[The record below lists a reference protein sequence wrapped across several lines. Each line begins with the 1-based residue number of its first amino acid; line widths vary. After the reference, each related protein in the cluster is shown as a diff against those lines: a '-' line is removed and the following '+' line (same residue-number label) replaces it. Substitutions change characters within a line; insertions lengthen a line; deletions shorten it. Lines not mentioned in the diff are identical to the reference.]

1 MVTKPRPNYLNHTLA
16 DGVAKVGF
24 RKWYE
29 RELLS
34 GHAHLVLMLLATV
47 GMLGSIEAFAGGDW
61 LDKVIDAVMFLTS
74 AAIAVWAMRRYLFLL
89 MRAEHIANQ
98 ANCPHCKE
106 YGRLSVEPDATQPGQ
121 TRVRCKACGWRWDIH
136 ES

>member
-1 MVTKPRPNYLNHTLA
+1 MPANPRPNYLNRSLA
-16 DGVAKVGF
+16 DGVAAVGF

-34 GHAHLVLMLLATV
+34 GHAHLVLMLLATL

-61 LDKVIDAVMFLTS
+61 LDKTIDAVMFVAS
-74 AAIAVWAMRRYLFLL
+74 AAIAVWGMRRYLYLL

-98 ANCPHCKE
+98 ANCPQCKE
-106 YGRLSVEPDATQPGQ
+106 YGRLTVEADHSQSGK
-121 TRVRCKACGWRWDIH
+121 TRVRCKACGHRWDIH
-136 ES
+136 EQ